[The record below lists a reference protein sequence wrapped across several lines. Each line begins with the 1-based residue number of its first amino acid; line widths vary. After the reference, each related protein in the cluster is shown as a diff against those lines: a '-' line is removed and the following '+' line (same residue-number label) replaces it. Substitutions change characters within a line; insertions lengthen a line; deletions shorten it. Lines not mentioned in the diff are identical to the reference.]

1 MRTCKECGIEA
12 LDEVSLDVFVA
23 EKGSKHG
30 RRNLCKR
37 CQYAR
42 NVKYTDENTT
52 KVKEWKTDYQ
62 VNRRYGIDRAAYEA
76 AMATS
81 TCCQICEATKNL
93 VYDHD
98 HSTMEFRGVL
108 CRQCNAGLGS
118 LGDSLEGI
126 KRALKYLNKTLTA

>member
-62 VNRRYGIDRAAYEA
+62 VNRRYGMTERRMRLLWLPLPAARYVRLRR
-76 AMATS
+76 T
-81 TCCQICEATKNL
+81 
-93 VYDHD
+93 
-98 HSTMEFRGVL
+98 
-108 CRQCNAGLGS
+108 
-118 LGDSLEGI
+118 
-126 KRALKYLNKTLTA
+126 

>member
-12 LDEVSLDVFVA
+12 LDEVALDAFVA
-23 EKGSKHG
+23 EKGSKYG
-30 RRNLCKR
+30 RRNLCKS
-37 CQYAR
+37 CQYTR
-42 NVKYTDENTT
+42 NVKYTEENPV

-62 VNRRYGIDRAAYEA
+62 VNKRYGVDRAEYEA

-81 TCCQICEATKNL
+81 TCCQICETTEHL

-98 HSTMEFRGVL
+98 HSTMQFRGVL

-118 LGDSLEGI
+118 LGDTIGGVQ
-126 KRALKYLNKTLTA
+126 KALKYLSS